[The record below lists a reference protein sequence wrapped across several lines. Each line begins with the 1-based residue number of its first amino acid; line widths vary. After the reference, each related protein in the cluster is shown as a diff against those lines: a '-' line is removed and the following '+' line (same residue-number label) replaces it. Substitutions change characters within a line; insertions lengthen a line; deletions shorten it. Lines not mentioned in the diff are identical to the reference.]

1 MTAADII
8 PDLSIEQQRAVEA
21 ATRLA
26 PGGRDGLLLAVADA
40 LRRSGP
46 PPFDDA
52 RVQAAIKAACAS
64 LAIDSPFLT

>member
-1 MTAADII
+1 MTAADIV
-8 PDLSIEQQRAVEA
+8 PDLTVEQQRAVEA

-40 LRRSGP
+40 LRRSGA

-52 RVQAAIKAACAS
+52 RVQAAIKAA
-64 LAIDSPFLT
+64 LAVQGIDGPFLT